1 MARATDYGRAVAR
14 WARNYPLAP
23 RYRRDELVTLT
34 TADGVRLNAA
44 RLVGPADARFTVVLL
59 HGFVNSSRTPRIHA
73 FARLLQSS
81 ACVIVPD
88 LRGHGASKGHTT
100 MGLNE
105 TLDVDAAVRAAG
117 AGSPVV
123 TVGSSLG
130 GSAAI
135 LHAGQHGG
143 VAGVVA
149 ISAAA
154 WGGEEGR
161 TGSARAARFVRSRA
175 GRQVGGTTPEDP
187 HTSRLRV
194 GSRRARRGRQRQPG
208 LSHRGAR
215 PRRPLLRRR
224 PRPRALRLGTRAERA
239 VVAAT
244 RGARHRPP
252 DACVRRSPARRA
264 QPSSS
269 RPFAMSQPRARS
281 VRG

>member
-1 MARATDYGRAVAR
+1 VARATDYGRAVAR

-88 LRGHGASKGHTT
+88 LRGHGASEGHTT

-117 AGSPVV
+117 AGSQVV

-175 GRQVGGTTPEDP
+175 GRQVAARLMRTRIPRDCASVPDARDVVANVSPAFLIVAHDPDDHYFGDDHARALYDWAREPKELWWLPHAGHGTDLLTPAFAD
-187 HTSRLRV
+187 RLL
-194 GSRRARRGRQRQPG
+194 GELSRRLPG
-208 LSHRGAR
+208 
-215 PRRPLLRRR
+215 P
-224 PRPRALRLGTRAERA
+224 
-239 VVAAT
+239 
-244 RGARHRPP
+244 
-252 DACVRRSPARRA
+252 SP
-264 QPSSS
+264 
-269 RPFAMSQPRARS
+269 
-281 VRG
+281 